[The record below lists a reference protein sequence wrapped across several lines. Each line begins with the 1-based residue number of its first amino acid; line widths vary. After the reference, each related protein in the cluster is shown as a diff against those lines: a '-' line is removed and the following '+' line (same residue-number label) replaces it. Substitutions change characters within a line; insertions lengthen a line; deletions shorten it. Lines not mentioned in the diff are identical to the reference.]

1 MSAIKSAKD
10 ELLIDKIIYMNKNGF
25 ASDKMSSEGVAII
38 GAGRTKFGELFDRSL
53 MSLITE
59 ASNNALKDA
68 NLAWEDIDEIVIGSF
83 IPEIINNIGNLP
95 ALIAE
100 ELCLNIPITRVEAAC
115 GSGGAAIYN
124 AIRAV
129 KGGCKN
135 VLAIGAEKSTDGDA
149 RSAYMAAANPWEH
162 IYGFDFAGL
171 NAAMTERYFYEY
183 PKTKR
188 EQFAMVS
195 VKNHKH
201 AAGNKLAH
209 LRNQITIETV
219 LNANIISYPVRLF
232 DCSPVSDGA
241 AAVVLTSEERAK
253 KEYKD
258 KGVKISGYGMISDTI
273 GLYARESLVK
283 VKATRLAA
291 RDAFKRAGFGIEKVD
306 LLELHDAFVIQE
318 ILALEELGLAN
329 YGEAPKI
336 VEDSFDANAKYIV
349 YKTLK
354 GEKISNTGGGLKGD
368 GHPVGASGVRQ
379 AVELYQQ
386 ITGKTDHPIDKYLGR
401 MPRVGLCQS
410 IGGSGST
417 ITVHVLEAM

>member
-1 MSAIKSAKD
+1 
-10 ELLIDKIIYMNKNGF
+10 
-25 ASDKMSSEGVAII
+25 MSSEGVAII
-38 GAGRTKFGELFDRSL
+38 GAGRTKFGELFDKSL
-53 MSLITE
+53 MNLITE

-68 NLAWEDIDEIVIGSF
+68 NLDWKDIDEIVIGSF
-83 IPEIINNIGNLP
+83 VPEIINNIGNLP
-95 ALIAE
+95 ALMSE
-100 ELCLNIPITRVEAAC
+100 ELSLNIPITRVEAAC

-129 KGGCKN
+129 KGGGKN

-273 GLYARESLVK
+273 GLYARESFVK

-291 RDAFKRAGFGIEKVD
+291 RDAFKRAGYGIEKVD

-329 YGEAPKI
+329 YGEAPKM

-349 YKTLK
+349 YKTSM
-354 GEKISNTGGGLKGD
+354 GDKISNTGGGLKGD

-379 AVELYQQ
+379 AVELYGQ

-417 ITVHVLEAM
+417 ITIHILEAM